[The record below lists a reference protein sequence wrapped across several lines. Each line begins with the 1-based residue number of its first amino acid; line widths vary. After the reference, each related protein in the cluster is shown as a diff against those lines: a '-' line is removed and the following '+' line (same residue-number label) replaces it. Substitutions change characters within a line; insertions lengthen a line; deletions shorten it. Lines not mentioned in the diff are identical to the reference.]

1 MCSVPD
7 ETLSGVDTNEVISQI
22 AKKKGRS
29 RVLSFLFCHSLPAMQ
44 DRRERL
50 IDQHA
55 DQGIQQALD
64 QSEGHIEDDQALD
77 KAVCRGQDRLIHA
90 QDGFQR
96 HVVELDVGRVGD
108 EVVGRY
114 TEQGHGHGTGH
125 GTDDGVL
132 AALVVLVEVTGQCR
146 EHRTQHEVA
155 QLTHQ
160 RGRGTL
166 DDHMEQVLHK
176 ADDHTVHRAKGKG
189 TQQSGQVGEVHLDEG
204 RDEHRERE
212 LDEHQDKG
220 HRAEHGG
227 NGQVAGR
234 VFLHGNIPPG
244 AFWPQIKDWKAPF
257 AWFRNREDNQKR
269 ALPQQTLQQGA

>member
-1 MCSVPD
+1 
-7 ETLSGVDTNEVISQI
+7 
-22 AKKKGRS
+22 
-29 RVLSFLFCHSLPAMQ
+29 MQ
-44 DRRERL
+44 DGRERL

-55 DQGIQQALD
+55 EQGIQQALD

-77 KAVCRGQDRLIHA
+77 KAVGRGQNGLIHA

-96 HVVELDVGRVGD
+96 HVVELDVGRIGD
-108 EVVGRY
+108 EVVGRH
-114 TEQGHGHGTGH
+114 TEQGHGHCA
-125 GTDDGVL
+125 DDGVL
-132 AALVVLVEVTGQCR
+132 AALVVLVEVTGQSR

-160 RGRGTL
+160 RGRGAL

-227 NGQVAGR
+227 DGQVVGR
-234 VFLHGNIPPG
+234 IFSHNFPPG
-244 AFWPQIKDWKAPF
+244 AAAPLNKDWKALF
-257 AWFRNREDNQKR
+257 AR
-269 ALPQQTLQQGA
+269 AGTGKTNENAPCHSLTL

>member
-96 HVVELDVGRVGD
+96 HVVELHIGRVND
-108 EVVGRY
+108 EVVGGHAQH
-114 TEQGHGHGTGH
+114 THGHGACH
-125 GTDDGVL
+125 GTDDGRL
-132 AALVVLVEVTGQCR
+132 AALVVLVNITGHGR
-146 EHRTQHEVA
+146 EDGTQDKVGE
-155 QLTHQ
+155 LTHT
-160 RGRGTL
+160 GRGGAL
-166 DDHMEQVLHK
+166 DDDVEQVLHK
-176 ADDHTVHRAKGKG
+176 ADDHTIHRAQGKRA
-189 TQQSGQVGEVHLDEG
+189 QQGGQVREVHLDKCRNQH
-204 RDEHRERE
+204 RDGK
-212 LDEHQDKG
+212 LDEHEDEC

-227 NGQVAGR
+227 NGQVVGR
-234 VFLHGNIPPG
+234 VFFHDFSSRGG
-244 AFWPQIKDWKAPF
+244 WPHSK
-257 AWFRNREDNQKR
+257 
-269 ALPQQTLQQGA
+269 

>member
-108 EVVGRY
+108 EVVGRH

-132 AALVVLVEVTGQCR
+132 AALVVLVEVTGQCG
-146 EHRTQHEVA
+146 EHRPQHEVA
-155 QLTHQ
+155 PLPHT
-160 RGRGTL
+160 RGGGAL
-166 DDHMEQVLHK
+166 DDDVQQVLHK
-176 ADDHTVHRAKGKG
+176 ADDHAVHRAKCECA
-189 TQQSGQVGEVHLDEG
+189 QQSGQVGEVHLDEG

-220 HRAEHGG
+220 HRTEHGG
-227 NGQVAGR
+227 NGQVVGR
-234 VFLHGNIPPG
+234 VFFHGN
-244 AFWPQIKDWKAPF
+244 F
-257 AWFRNREDNQKR
+257 
-269 ALPQQTLQQGA
+269 LP

>member
-44 DRRERL
+44 NGRERL

-77 KAVCRGQDRLIHA
+77 QAVGRGQDGLIHA
-90 QDGFQR
+90 EDGFQR

-108 EVVGRY
+108 EVVGRH

-132 AALVVLVEVTGQCR
+132 AALVVLVEVTGQCG

-160 RGRGTL
+160 CGRGAL

-227 NGQVAGR
+227 NGQVAGCLLYTSPR
-234 VFLHGNIPPG
+234 PRDVEESRIPSWG
-244 AFWPQIKDWKAPF
+244 
-257 AWFRNREDNQKR
+257 
-269 ALPQQTLQQGA
+269 